1 VNLHDERNKFFI
13 RPRHPMPNSAFP
25 RRLPPA
31 LRGCHWLRRRDVVTR
46 HGDGDGSG
54 IGNGG
59 SAAAAPPA
67 TTVVA
72 APELRMWNV
81 AASITALLPMAQQG
95 LAEPPSPRQNR
106 CTCFSSATRKL
117 KTLTLN
123 LQV

>member
-1 VNLHDERNKFFI
+1 
-13 RPRHPMPNSAFP
+13 MPNSAFP

-46 HGDGDGSG
+46 HSDGDGSG
-54 IGNGG
+54 VGDGG
-59 SAAAAPPA
+59 SAAAAAAA
-67 TTVVA
+67 TTVVV

-95 LAEPPSPRQNR
+95 IAEPPSPRQNR
-106 CTCFSSATRKL
+106 STCFRSATRKL
-117 KTLTLN
+117 KILTLN